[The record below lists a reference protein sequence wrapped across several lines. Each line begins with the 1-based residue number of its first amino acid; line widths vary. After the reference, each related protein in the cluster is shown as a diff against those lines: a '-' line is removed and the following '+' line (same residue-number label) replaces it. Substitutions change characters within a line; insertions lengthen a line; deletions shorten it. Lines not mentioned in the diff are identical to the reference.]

1 MLLGSEGLRTATL
14 AAVVVLLLL
23 ESLTFP
29 ALLALGFI
37 GAIGARGGYLIPSGF
52 GKSIALTGG
61 PQLAL
66 VVYLVFYATCLALTW
81 WYYLRRGSEVS
92 GVPSLA
98 EARI

>member
-1 MLLGSEGLRTATL
+1 MPRSASSARSSLRRL
-14 AAVVVLLLL
+14 PDP
-23 ESLTFP
+23 E
-29 ALLALGFI
+29 
-37 GAIGARGGYLIPSGF
+37 RF

-81 WYYLRRGSEVS
+81 WYYLRRASEVS

>member
-1 MLLGSEGLRTATL
+1 MYAPPPPAPLARPLPRPGSRPPGQQPTHLPLGH
-14 AAVVVLLLL
+14 
-23 ESLTFP
+23 
-29 ALLALGFI
+29 
-37 GAIGARGGYLIPSGF
+37 GGREE
-52 GKSIALTGG
+52 IALPEGAAGG